1 MSRWRSVWLVARREV
16 LERGRSRGFILSV
29 AFTTL
34 LVVGTFGLQVLFLGE
49 GDTVKIGIAEPAPA
63 GMEPALQAAAKPYDA
78 TVVVTDYADRTAG
91 EIAVSGGEVA
101 GFLVVPVD
109 LSSPGEVVF
118 DKRADQRVLAIA
130 NNAVVGLRQARLMD
144 ENDIPPADF
153 VAAATPPEAIE
164 LDPQSEA
171 DQAAFFI
178 ANIGVILVFMGI
190 VMFGNTVLTGVVEEK
205 QSRVV
210 EVVLST
216 IRARDLLMGKVLG
229 IGLLGIVQLVIFV
242 GVGLAAAI
250 ATDRF
255 ALPATTPGA
264 VSMLAL
270 WFVLGYAMY
279 ATAFGFMGAL
289 ASRTEEASNAS
300 MPVTMIAVLAYI
312 ASLIVVTEDPSGTVA
327 TVLTFLPPSAP
338 MVVPLRA
345 ALDAMPLWQI
355 PIAIVLT
362 LATIYAL
369 FVVGGR
375 VYSGAVL
382 QTGARIKLRDA
393 WRAAGE

>member
-1 MSRWRSVWLVARREV
+1 M
-16 LERGRSRGFILSV
+16 
-29 AFTTL
+29 
-34 LVVGTFGLQVLFLGE
+34 
-49 GDTVKIGIAEPAPA
+49 
-63 GMEPALQAAAKPYDA
+63 
-78 TVVVTDYADRTAG
+78 
-91 EIAVSGGEVA
+91 
-101 GFLVVPVD
+101 
-109 LSSPGEVVF
+109 SPGEIVF
-118 DKRADQRVLAIA
+118 DQRTDERVLALA
-130 NNAVVGLRQARLMD
+130 NYAVVGLRQAQLMD
-144 ENDIPPADF
+144 THGIPPADF
-153 VAAATPPEAIE
+153 VAAATPPEAIT
-164 LDPQSEA
+164 LDPESEA

-229 IGLLGIVQLVIFV
+229 IGLLGILQLVIFV
-242 GVGLAAAI
+242 GVGLVAALAMG
-250 ATDRF
+250 RF
-255 ALPATTPGA
+255 ELPATTPGA
-264 VSMLAL
+264 VAMLAL

-279 ATAFGFMGAL
+279 ATAFGFTGAL

-300 MPVTMIAVLAYI
+300 MPVTMVAVLAYI
-312 ASLIVVTEDPSGTVA
+312 VSLIVVTEDPSGTVA
-327 TVLTFLPPSAP
+327 TILTFLPPSAP

-345 ALDAMPLWQI
+345 ALDAIPLWQI
-355 PIAIVLT
+355 PIAIALT

-382 QTGARIKLRDA
+382 QMGARMKLRDA